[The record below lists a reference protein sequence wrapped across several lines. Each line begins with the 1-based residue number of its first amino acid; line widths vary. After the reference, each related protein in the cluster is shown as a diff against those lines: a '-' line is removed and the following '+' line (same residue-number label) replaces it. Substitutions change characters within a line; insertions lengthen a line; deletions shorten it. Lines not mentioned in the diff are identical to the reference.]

1 MSFIESPRFPDEISL
16 ASEGGPE
23 FNTSVIQVKSGF
35 SKSQINWDVDL
46 RSWNVASGIKNQTDF
61 YTLLE
66 FFLVCR
72 AMGHRFRYKDWSDY
86 KSGRLNNAVTPLDQ
100 TLGTATAGQTQFQL
114 IKKYILGGLTLIRTI
129 KKPVSGTIRPS
140 VNDTEETTGWT
151 FDTTTGLI
159 TRSVGLS
166 AGQVVKAGFEF
177 DLPAIFGVNKLPTR
191 FRHPEFLELDIPV
204 NEVRL
209 AA

>member
-72 AMGHRFRYKDWSDY
+72 
-86 KSGRLNNAVTPLDQ
+86 
-100 TLGTATAGQTQFQL
+100 
-114 IKKYILGGLTLIRTI
+114 
-129 KKPVSGTIRPS
+129 
-140 VNDTEETTGWT
+140 
-151 FDTTTGLI
+151 
-159 TRSVGLS
+159 
-166 AGQVVKAGFEF
+166 
-177 DLPAIFGVNKLPTR
+177 
-191 FRHPEFLELDIPV
+191 
-204 NEVRL
+204 
-209 AA
+209 